1 MAAGEAPMRTR
12 SIFGAA
18 SVLLAVVSVAGA
30 AEPAGDAGPIRSGW
44 YVGAGI
50 GAGQGSNLDQ
60 EGWTLDTFC
69 YPDAACFDLAPI
81 PQSPGYRWHYDIGLD
96 SGAAFELSAGRFF
109 GRTRLELALAQH
121 RNGTSQMFRDITYI
135 DGASIRP
142 RPGGTVESNG
152 RAMIDH
158 LLVRTVS
165 LDAYYD
171 FPGAWGAL
179 TPYAGAGL
187 GLASVEF
194 SDVFY
199 ASDYRDAS
207 GTGETYDPPL
217 SFYNSIQNNDLD
229 DRVMVWRLHAGA
241 DYNPGGKVRLGLK
254 LTWSATGD
262 FEDMGSYATH
272 PMHRQVPDLT
282 NTNTFS
288 GTRNWTLMLT
298 VKRLI
303 GN

>member
-1 MAAGEAPMRTR
+1 MRTR

-18 SVLLAVVSVAGA
+18 VALLAIGSVAGA
-30 AEPAGDAGPIRSGW
+30 AESAGAAGPARSGW

-69 YPDAACFDLAPI
+69 YPDAACFDQEPV
-81 PQSPGYRWHYDIGLD
+81 PQGTGYRWHYDIGLD

-121 RNGTSQMFRDITYI
+121 RNDTGQMFRDIAYY
-135 DGASIRP
+135 DGTAIRP
-142 RPGGTVESNG
+142 RPGGTVEANG
-152 RAMIDH
+152 RAMIDR
-158 LLVRTVS
+158 LRVRSLS

-171 FPGAWGAL
+171 FPGAWGAI

-194 SDVFY
+194 ANVFY
-199 ASDYRDAS
+199 ASDYRDTSAA
-207 GTGETYDPPL
+207 GETYDPPL
-217 SFYNSIQNNDLD
+217 SFYNSAQNNDLN
-229 DRVMVWRLHAGA
+229 DRVLVWRLHAGA
-241 DYNPGGKVRLGLK
+241 DYNPGDQVWLGLK

-262 FEDMGSYATH
+262 FEDMGYYEFH
-272 PMHRQVPDLT
+272 PMHQRDPDLT

-288 GTRNWTLMLT
+288 GTRNWMLMLT
-298 VKRLI
+298 VKRPI
-303 GN
+303 GNR